1 MSTQRKTATG
11 KAQGGRRATA
21 DLNDAYSFFNEIN
34 IIAQLSANQMDRQM
48 PQGLN
53 QSQFGV
59 LNWFV
64 RVDDEATPGRLARA
78 FQVSKGAMTNTLG
91 KLAAKGFVSIT
102 ADPTSGRRKLV
113 RLTPS
118 GRQARDA
125 AVAATFPLLEAF
137 LEEFGIARIRRQLP
151 QLQRI
156 RAYLDTA
163 RE

>member
-1 MSTQRKTATG
+1 MTASE
-11 KAQGGRRATA
+11 KKRDSRDVTA
-21 DLNDAYSFFNEIN
+21 DLTDAYAFFNEIS
-34 IIAQLSANQMDRQM
+34 IIAQLSTKQMDKEL
-48 PQGLN
+48 PWGLN

-64 RVDDEATPGRLARA
+64 RVDNEATPGRLAMA

-91 KLAAKGFVSIT
+91 KLAAKGFVSIA

-118 GRQARDA
+118 GRQARED

-137 LEEFGIARIRRQLP
+137 LEEFSIPRIRRQLP
-151 QLQRI
+151 ELQRI
-156 RAYLDTA
+156 RAYLDAA
-163 RE
+163 RN